1 MPACLQ
7 QTLVTETAEQAAAAC
22 AQHAQHGRN
31 LLKQHREQLG
41 NKQAAMSAQLQ
52 HARLS
57 MKQMK
62 GCLTCLV
69 HHAHQAVAA

>member
-7 QTLVTETAEQAAAAC
+7 QRLITETAEQAAAAC

-41 NKQAAMSAQLQ
+41 NKQAAMSE
-52 HARLS
+52 HAWLNP
-57 MKQMK
+57 KQMK
-62 GCLTCLV
+62 DCLTCLV